1 LTLAEVQ
8 KREHEM
14 DSQRFQQITDRYP
27 ALRIA
32 VVGDYSCDR
41 YLEIDPAKAETSI
54 ETGLP
59 VHNITRVRAQPG
71 AAGTII
77 NNLVA
82 LGVGELWP
90 VGFCGCD
97 GEGYELYSALEQLPG
112 VRMNYFL
119 KSEEQ
124 RTFTYCK
131 PLVIEPGQTP
141 RELNRLDSKNWHPTP
156 TTLQNQLAVA
166 LRSLATNVDAIII
179 LDQVDEPETGVITQS
194 LLQATAGI
202 VTPETTILGDSRRG
216 LKGWPAI
223 DYKMNLEEFHK
234 LAPEANSI
242 EKAAAAMARQ
252 NQRRVF
258 ITMASD
264 GILAA
269 DPDGTTTSSPALP
282 VRGEIDIVGAGDAV
296 MANLASALAAEAT
309 SAEAIEFA
317 NAAAS
322 VVLHKLGTTGTATVG
337 EMGALFG

>member
-1 LTLAEVQ
+1 MQ

-14 DSQRFQQITDRYP
+14 DSQRFRQITDRYP

-82 LGVGELWP
+82 LGIGELWP

-131 PLVIEPGQTP
+131 PLIIEAGRTP

-156 TTLQNQLAVA
+156 TTLQNQLADA

-179 LDQVDEPETGVITQS
+179 LDQVDEPGTGVITQS

-202 VTPETTILGDSRRG
+202 GRST
-216 LKGWPAI
+216 
-223 DYKMNLEEFHK
+223 
-234 LAPEANSI
+234 SI
-242 EKAAAAMARQ
+242 YEIKKSSASFERPMS
-252 NQRRVF
+252 NP
-258 ITMASD
+258 ITMPNTVANPYPIRMRLILTAIWTKNSD
-264 GILAA
+264 
-269 DPDGTTTSSPALP
+269 
-282 VRGEIDIVGAGDAV
+282 VR
-296 MANLASALAAEAT
+296 T
-309 SAEAIEFA
+309 C
-317 NAAAS
+317 
-322 VVLHKLGTTGTATVG
+322 
-337 EMGALFG
+337 